1 MFYLFFFY
9 INSLVEI
16 SLTLSYHYIAPYST
30 LCNLLRVYKMWHL
43 RESIF
48 LNLSKL
54 RLLIATRFSRAETYI
69 VPADNF
75 VASVDVSPREFID
88 SRFCRLAE

>member
-1 MFYLFFFY
+1 
-9 INSLVEI
+9 
-16 SLTLSYHYIAPYST
+16 
-30 LCNLLRVYKMWHL
+30 MWHL

-54 RLLIATRFSRAETYI
+54 RLLIATRFSKAETYI

-75 VASVDVSPREFID
+75 VAPVDVSPWEFID